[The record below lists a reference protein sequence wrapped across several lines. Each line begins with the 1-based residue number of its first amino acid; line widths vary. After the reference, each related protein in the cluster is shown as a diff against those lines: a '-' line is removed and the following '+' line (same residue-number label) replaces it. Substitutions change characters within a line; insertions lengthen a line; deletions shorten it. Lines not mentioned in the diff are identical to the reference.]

1 MRVIVGMSGA
11 TGAIY
16 GIRLL
21 EALRTAG
28 GVESHLVM
36 SKWAQRTIEH
46 ETRLTVDA
54 VKKLADVVHNAEN
67 LGATISSGSFKTE
80 GMVIAPCSTKTLGA
94 IASGYSDTLVARAAE
109 VVLKERRKL
118 ILLVRESPLTTIHLE
133 NMLRVAQAGAVVA
146 PPVPAFYNHPETVDD
161 IVDHAVARIMDH
173 FGLEFPKG
181 KRWDGKLR
189 APAGKRST
197 PAEAEI

>member
-1 MRVIVGMSGA
+1 LVRVIVGMSGA

-21 EALRTAG
+21 EALRAAG

-46 ETRLTVDA
+46 ETSMSAEA
-54 VKKLADVVHNAEN
+54 VKKLADVVHNVEN
-67 LGATISSGSFKTE
+67 MGATISSGSFKTE

-94 IASGYSDTLVARAAE
+94 IANGYSDTLVARAAE

-118 ILLVRESPLTTIHLE
+118 ILLVRETPLTPIHLA
-133 NMLRVAQAGAVVA
+133 NMLTLAQAGAVVA
-146 PPVPAFYNHPETVDD
+146 PPVPAFYNQPETLDD
-161 IVDHAVARIMDH
+161 IVDHIVARVMDH
-173 FGLEFPKG
+173 FGLEFPKAR
-181 KRWDGKLR
+181 RWDGKLR
-189 APAGKRST
+189 AAKS
-197 PAEAEI
+197 

>member
-1 MRVIVGMSGA
+1 MSGA

-21 EALRTAG
+21 EALRATG

-46 ETRLTVDA
+46 ETSLSVDA
-54 VKKLADVVHNAEN
+54 VKKLADVFHN

-94 IASGYSDTLVARAAE
+94 IANGYSDTLVARAAE

-118 ILLVRESPLTTIHLE
+118 ILLVRETPLTAIHLE
-133 NMLRVAQAGAVVA
+133 NMLRLAQAGAIVA
-146 PPVPAFYNHPETVDD
+146 PPVPAFYNQPETLDD
-161 IVDHAVARIMDH
+161 IVDHIVARVMDH
-173 FGLEFPKG
+173 FGLDFPRAR
-181 KRWDGKLR
+181 RWDGRLR
-189 APAGKRST
+189 AAVPKA
-197 PAEAEI
+197 

>member
-21 EALRTAG
+21 EALRAAG

-46 ETRLTVDA
+46 ETSMSAEA
-54 VKKLADVVHNAEN
+54 VKKLADVVHNVEN
-67 LGATISSGSFKTE
+67 MGATISSGSFKTE

-94 IASGYSDTLVARAAE
+94 IANGYSDTLVARAAE

-118 ILLVRESPLTTIHLE
+118 ILLVRETPLTPIHLA
-133 NMLRVAQAGAVVA
+133 NMLTLAQAGAVVA
-146 PPVPAFYNHPETVDD
+146 PPVPAFYNQPETLDD
-161 IVDHAVARIMDH
+161 IVDHIVARVMDH
-173 FGLEFPKG
+173 FGLEFPKAR
-181 KRWDGKLR
+181 RWDGKLR
-189 APAGKRST
+189 AAKS
-197 PAEAEI
+197 